1 MADTGLKA
9 LSPFAGLLHSV
20 GSGGGVTV
28 SDRDG
33 LGLAS
38 LLTLKGQRV
47 TVAERLATA
56 YGIAL
61 PDGPNRVAV
70 DDVAVI
76 GTGPGKW
83 LAVREG
89 AANGLAV
96 DLAALLEGAAAV
108 ADQSDGYAVLRLQGP
123 ALRQVLAK
131 GVAIDLHDL
140 AFLVNQAAVTAI
152 AHIGVIVWRLDD
164 GPDGSPVFEIALFRS
179 MAGSFMHWLES
190 SAGEFGLKVV
200 NSTE

>member
-1 MADTGLKA
+1 MADIGLNA

-38 LLTLKGQRV
+38 LMTLKSQRV
-47 TVAERLATA
+47 TVAERLAAA

-70 DDVAVI
+70 GDMAVI

-83 LAVREG
+83 FAVREG
-89 AANGLAV
+89 AANGLAA

-140 AFLVNQAAVTAI
+140 AFPVNRAAVTAI
-152 AHIGVIVWRLDD
+152 AHIGVTLWRLDD
-164 GPDGSPVFEIALFRS
+164 AVDGSPVFEIALFRS
-179 MAGSFMHWLES
+179 MAGSFVHWLES
-190 SAGEFGLKVV
+190 SAGEFGLTVATPGK
-200 NSTE
+200 

>member
-1 MADTGLKA
+1 MADTNLKA

-20 GSGGGVTV
+20 GSGGGVSV

-38 LLTLKGQRV
+38 LATLKGQRA
-47 TVAERLATA
+47 TVAERLAAA

-61 PDGPNRVAV
+61 PDGAIRVAV

-83 LAVREG
+83 LAVRQG
-89 AANGLAV
+89 AANGFAA
-96 DLAALLEGAAAV
+96 DLAALLAGAAAV
-108 ADQSDGYAVLRLQGP
+108 ADQSDGYAVLRLEGP

-140 AFLVNQAAVTAI
+140 AFPVSRAAVTAI
-152 AHIGVIVWRLDD
+152 AHIGVILWRLSD
-164 GPDGSPVFEIALFRS
+164 GGDGNPVFEIALFRS

-190 SAGEFGLKVV
+190 SAGEFGLGVA
-200 NSTE
+200 TPGE